1 MKQSSGFD
9 KFFMAKGKVITA
21 INAEF
26 GLMVMTVMGL
36 PDSCLK
42 HGLRLYCNKSAIL
55 PSRSALPDHQYVP
68 EHPYRIA
75 PAQQRKHEY
84 RTQAWSDL
92 PHLLRIHPMLYKAR
106 LERFVIETPT
116 L

>member
-26 GLMVMTVMGL
+26 GLVVMTVMDL
-36 PDSCLK
+36 PDSCLE

-55 PSRSALPDHQYVP
+55 PSRSALPDHQ
-68 EHPYRIA
+68 
-75 PAQQRKHEY
+75 
-84 RTQAWSDL
+84 
-92 PHLLRIHPMLYKAR
+92 LL
-106 LERFVIETPT
+106 FVLSVTGG
-116 L
+116 LAFNQLLSLL